1 MGYHAKKVF
10 SGNRVMETRDKQCFI
25 SFLR

>member
-1 MGYHAKKVF
+1 
-10 SGNRVMETRDKQCFI
+10 METRDKQCFI